1 MTAGALGIP
10 VNKGSDNEAAFHG
23 SAVGLLRHVLDG
35 STLLQGRETKA
46 GGSRETIRP
55 A

>member
-1 MTAGALGIP
+1 MTADPLGIP
-10 VNKGSDNEAAFHG
+10 VNKGSNNEAALQG

-35 STLLQGRETKA
+35 STLLWGRETKA
-46 GGSRETIRP
+46 GRSLETIRP